1 MKKILFCDLDGTLLP
16 RGKKSISKDVLAEI
30 KRITAKGAL
39 FAVTSGRSYDEL
51 KALFSSLSQDVIFI
65 CLDGALAIYRDCVI
79 YKNRLCKIEAGRLI
93 SLSPRATVFGRTKT
107 LNFDENTNSVLRT
120 QMLNTLGS
128 EVFKVATLDSPKK
141 SEIARICYNRDGI
154 CEYVNHSADKGAAAK
169 AVCNKFC
176 INPENA
182 IALGDGENDIALLSA
197 VGTAYKMADCHE
209 SLHDFPAKTVEDVL
223 EFLKKI

>member
-16 RGKKSISKDVLAEI
+16 RGKKSISKEILAEI
-30 KRITAKGAL
+30 KRITAKGTL
-39 FAVTSGRSYDEL
+39 FAVASGRSYEEL
-51 KALFSSLSQDVIFI
+51 KALFPALSQNVIFI

-107 LNFDENTNSVLRT
+107 LTFDENTHSTLRT
-120 QMLNTLGS
+120 QMLNSLGS

-141 SEIARICYNRDGI
+141 SEIARVCYSRDGI

-176 INPENA
+176 ISPENA

-197 VGTAYKMADCHE
+197 VGSAYKMSDCHE
-209 SLHDFPAKTVEDVL
+209 SLHDFPAEKVKDVL

>member
-51 KALFSSLSQDVIFI
+51 KALFSTLSQDVIFI

-128 EVFKVATLDSPKK
+128 EVFKVATLDSP
-141 SEIARICYNRDGI
+141 
-154 CEYVNHSADKGAAAK
+154 
-169 AVCNKFC
+169 
-176 INPENA
+176 
-182 IALGDGENDIALLSA
+182 
-197 VGTAYKMADCHE
+197 
-209 SLHDFPAKTVEDVL
+209 
-223 EFLKKI
+223 